1 MKEVL
6 LMIKIVI
13 DAGHGFNTPGNRSP
27 ADEREWMFN
36 DKVAKFAIAKLK
48 TFNDVEIL
56 RVDDPTGVTD
66 VPLKTRTDRAN
77 AWNADVYASIHH
89 NSLGDEWEKHSGI
102 ETYTMDNPTANSKS
116 IEIAEEVHPRIVV
129 AMGISDRGMKRAN
142 FHVLRETA
150 MPAILTEGGFIDS
163 TIDIINIRDDQYLK
177 AQGEAIAEGLA
188 AYFKLQPYGI
198 PNNKLKPSDGNNK
211 LYKPT
216 SSSIFDSTAAVLQ
229 RLESIGELKA
239 TYREQLLEGTLTDS
253 DAIGLLFVALEQ
265 GLFDGKK
272 ND

>member
-1 MKEVL
+1 
-6 LMIKIVI
+6 MIKIVI

-27 ADEREWMFN
+27 ADEREWTFN
-36 DKVAKFAIAKLK
+36 DMVAKFAIAKLK

-56 RVDDPTGVTD
+56 RVDDATGMTD

-89 NSLGDEWEKHSGI
+89 NTLGVEWEKHSGI
-102 ETYTMDNPTANSKS
+102 ETYTMDNPTDNPTANLKS

-163 TIDIINIRDDQYLK
+163 TIDIIKIRDDQYLK

-188 AYFKLQPYGI
+188 AYFKLQPNGI
-198 PNNKLKPSDGNNK
+198 PKDKLTPSEGNNK

-229 RLESIGELKA
+229 RLESRGELNA

-253 DAIGLLFVALEQ
+253 DAIGLLFVALDQ